1 MSRRPVDRPWLHAAS
16 GQFCAT
22 VGGRRVYLD
31 RDYRVACRKL
41 RERIAD
47 AKRRAAG
54 AEEWLDRQL
63 VELADKFLEHIQQTR
78 KKATYT
84 GYQARLGRALKYLP
98 RKLRVGEIR
107 KRHLADLEAALPNKL
122 SPTTIR
128 DTIATVQTLFSW
140 AVRNEY
146 LDVNPLVGFRKPAAR
161 VRTRIISDSEF
172 QSLLRAATR
181 SPAFRRVMIA
191 LRQTGCRPG
200 ELRALT
206 WDMVDLKAGLW
217 ILPDH
222 KTVTRQRKPR
232 PRVIPL
238 PKVVWKLCQWL
249 FKRASD
255 KSGPVF
261 RNMFDLPYTKD
272 CITTYFDRLRMRA
285 GIEKKAGENLVLYS
299 HRHTF
304 ATERAGRVADIELAE
319 LLGHT
324 DTQMIPRY
332 THFNVERLQD
342 IQRRAEA
349 RR

>member
-1 MSRRPVDRPWLHAAS
+1 MSRRPVDRPWLHKAS

-22 VGGRRVYLD
+22 VEGRRVYLD

-54 AEEWLDRQL
+54 ADEWLDRPL

-78 KKATYT
+78 KSATYT
-84 GYQARLGRALKYLP
+84 GYQARLTRALKHMP
-98 RKLRVGEIR
+98 RQLRVGEIR
-107 KRHLADLEAALPNKL
+107 KRHLAEIEAGLPKAL
-122 SPTTIR
+122 SPTTVR

-140 AVRNEY
+140 ATRNEY
-146 LDVNPLVGFRKPAAR
+146 LDVNPLVGYRKPAPR
-161 VRTRIISDSEF
+161 VRTRIISDAEF
-172 QSLLRAATR
+172 QSLLRAAHR
-181 SPAFRRVMIA
+181 SPAFRRVLIA

-200 ELRALT
+200 ELRGLT
-206 WDMVDLKAGLW
+206 WEMVNLDAGLW
-217 ILPDH
+217 ILPEH
-222 KTVTRQRKPR
+222 KTVTRQRQPR

-238 PKVVWKLCQWL
+238 PTVVRKLCRWL
-249 FKRASD
+249 AKHTET
-255 KSGPVF
+255 KTGPVF
-261 RNMFDLPYTKD
+261 RNMLDLPYSKD
-272 CITTYFDRLRMRA
+272 CITKYFDRLRIRA
-285 GIEKKAGENLVLYS
+285 GIEKKSGENLVLYS

-332 THFNVERLQD
+332 THFNLERLQD
-342 IQRRAEA
+342 IQRRAET